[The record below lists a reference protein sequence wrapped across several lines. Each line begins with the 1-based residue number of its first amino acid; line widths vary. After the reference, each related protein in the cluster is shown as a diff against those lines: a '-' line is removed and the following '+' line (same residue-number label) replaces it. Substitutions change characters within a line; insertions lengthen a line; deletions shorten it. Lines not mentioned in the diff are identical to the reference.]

1 MEVGCTHWH
10 VLTEE
15 VGFSAAADST
25 FEADA
30 AELALAGTADEA
42 DGEAASVGLTPA
54 SALEAE
60 LAAAL
65 EAELEANGS
74 SPSMP
79 RLTLVPGRAAVAD
92 AAAEEATEDGT
103 TDAWADLVD
112 DLASSL
118 T

>member
-1 MEVGCTHWH
+1 MKVDVTHWH
-10 VLTEE
+10 VLTEV

-42 DGEAASVGLTPA
+42 DGEAASVGLTLA
-54 SALEAE
+54 STLEAE

-65 EAELEANGS
+65 EAELEATGS

-79 RLTLVPGRAAVAD
+79 RLTLVPGKAAIAD

-103 TDAWADLVD
+103 TDAWTGLADV
-112 DLASSL
+112 LASSL